1 MAAKKGY
8 EESIKSLEEAVEQLE
23 GGELS
28 LEQSLKI
35 FKGAVKHIGDCR
47 KALEKAELEVEKLQ
61 QQEDGS
67 FSREAFDD

>member
-1 MAAKKGY
+1 MAVKKGY
-8 EESIKSLEEAVEQLE
+8 EESIKCLEAAVEQLE

-35 FKGAVKHIGDCR
+35 FKNAVKHIADCR
-47 KALEKAELEVEKLQ
+47 KALEKTELEVAKLRK
-61 QQEDGS
+61 QEDGS